1 MALVNPEGETR
12 VFLCFEAYHIS
23 VLPLACPSLRA
34 TCVRMH
40 LTERSWAASI
50 IFTKRGE
57 AIAESL
63 EILLSEQLLPI
74 LVYEG
79 GKRHAFVRTR
89 GHHGLVAFD
98 TAYFPA
104 FADGCLIG
112 FIPLN
117 GAIESPPQ
125 IVLLSI
131 GRNVH
136 ILYLVLSFKY
146 RVIKESHRPTALYS
160 STILHA

>member
-1 MALVNPEGETR
+1 
-12 VFLCFEAYHIS
+12 
-23 VLPLACPSLRA
+23 
-34 TCVRMH
+34 MH
-40 LTERSWAASI
+40 LDRKVLGRI
-50 IFTKRGE
+50 NNLYQKGE

-79 GKRHAFVRTR
+79 GKRHVFVRTC

-112 FIPLN
+112 FYTFERSDRITAPN
-117 GAIESPPQ
+117 SAFEYWKECPHFIFSFEFQ
-125 IVLLSI
+125 I
-131 GRNVH
+131 
-136 ILYLVLSFKY
+136 
-146 RVIKESHRPTALYS
+146 
-160 STILHA
+160 